1 MRPVLLAGGLGLMWF
16 VLVQDGGG
24 DGDAPAWGIAIIL
37 AARLV
42 ADFVGGWIVVSIL
55 RLFFAIGRIGLAHFR
70 GHRHREIS

>member
-16 VLVQDGGG
+16 VLVQDGGES
-24 DGDAPAWGIAIIL
+24 GDAPTWGIAIIL

-55 RLFFAIGRIGLAHFR
+55 RLFFTIGRIGLAHVR
-70 GHRHREIS
+70 GQRRQEIP